1 MRNEYALTI
10 TINHKII
17 RRVIIDQ
24 HYRENQSESIDDGL
38 ILNLIKVLDGEIL
51 DVEIE
56 RDGFQYFKVEPI
68 YPEYSRC
75 HPYRLILVIC
85 IHDDYVGVI
94 NAFRVN
100 RR

>member
-10 TINHKII
+10 TINHRII

-24 HYRENQSESIDDGL
+24 HYRENHSESVNDEL
-38 ILNLIKVLDGEIL
+38 ILDLVKVMDGEIL
-51 DVEIE
+51 DIEIE
-56 RDGFQYFKVEPI
+56 RSGFQYFKVEPI
-68 YPEYSRC
+68 YPGKSQSQ
-75 HPYRLILVIC
+75 PYRLILVIC
-85 IHDDYVGVI
+85 IHDDYLGVI